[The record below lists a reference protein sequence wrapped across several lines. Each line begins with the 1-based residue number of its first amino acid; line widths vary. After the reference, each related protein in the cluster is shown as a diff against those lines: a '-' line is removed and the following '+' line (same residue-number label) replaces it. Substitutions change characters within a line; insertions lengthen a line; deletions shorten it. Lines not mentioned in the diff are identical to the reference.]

1 MSTISVSQPVASPL
15 PSVARTTAVQ
25 STSLNSALTSGSD
38 NTPTPVNKVNQTTAA
53 KPSDNELQQA
63 VDQANKVLES
73 KTSKELQFSVD
84 KSTGIPVVKMIN
96 QQSGE
101 TLLQFPSD
109 AMLQIAKY
117 IDQSTGTLVSKKA

>member
-1 MSTISVSQPVASPL
+1 MNTISSLQTTPSPVTPVVRTFAA
-15 PSVARTTAVQ
+15 PSA
-25 STSLNSALTSGSD
+25 SLNPGS
-38 NTPTPVNKVNQTTAA
+38 TPERTPLPVNKVNQPMPAQST
-53 KPSDNELQQA
+53 DNDLQQA

-84 KSTGIPVVKMIN
+84 KSTGIPVIKMIN
-96 QQSGE
+96 QQTGE

-117 IDQSTGTLVSKKA
+117 IDQSTGNLVSKKV

>member
-1 MSTISVSQPVASPL
+1 MSNITGIQPVASPVA
-15 PSVARTTAVQ
+15 SVVRTTAAQ
-25 STSLNSALTSGSD
+25 STSLNPALTSSTK
-38 NTPTPVNKVNQTTAA
+38 NAPVPVNKVNQTTTAA
-53 KPSDNELQQA
+53 PTENELQQA

-84 KSTGIPVVKMIN
+84 KSTGIPVIKMIN
-96 QQSGE
+96 QQTGE

-117 IDQSTGTLVSKKA
+117 IDQTTGALVSKKV

>member
-1 MSTISVSQPVASPL
+1 MSTISVIQPVASPL
-15 PSVARTTAVQ
+15 ASVVRTTAAQ
-25 STSLNSALTSGSD
+25 SASLNPALTSGSN

-84 KSTGIPVVKMIN
+84 KSTGMSVVKMIN
-96 QQSGE
+96 QQTGE

-117 IDQSTGTLVSKKA
+117 IDQSTGTLISKRV

>member
-1 MSTISVSQPVASPL
+1 MNNITSIQAATAVVTP
-15 PSVARTTAVQ
+15 VARTFAAQ
-25 STSLNSALTSGSD
+25 STGFNPALNSGTS
-38 NTPTPVNKVNQTTAA
+38 NTPISVNKVHQTSVVA
-53 KPSDNELQQA
+53 PSDKELQQA

-96 QQSGE
+96 QQTGE

-117 IDQSTGTLVSKKA
+117 IDQTTGALVSKKV